1 MPEILFDPVDS
12 VTTGAI
18 GEPGKRMFLI
28 QATRGNAR
36 VTVLLE
42 KEQVVLLATRL
53 DVLLDR
59 VAVELPEE
67 AGALEVAKASE
78 EPLQSDEPLFRALA
92 LGLGFESQ
100 RQVILVELHERPEVP
115 EVEGEGGGES
125 GPDPG
130 EPEGHVVRLFMTR
143 AQARAMVVSAA
154 EALKGGRPLCTLCH
168 LPMDPSGHVCP
179 ATNGHKR

>member
-12 VTTGAI
+12 VTAGAV
-18 GEPGKRMFLI
+18 GEPGKRVFLL
-28 QATRGNAR
+28 QATSGNAR

-67 AGALEVAKASE
+67 PGTLAAAKASE
-78 EPLQSDEPLFRALA
+78 EPLREDEPLFRALA
-92 LGLGFESQ
+92 LGLGFEAQ
-100 RQVILVELHERPEVP
+100 RQAVLVELRERPEV
-115 EVEGEGGGES
+115 EDES
-125 GPDPG
+125 SSGLD
-130 EPEGHVVRLFMTR
+130 EPESHVVRLFMTR

-154 EALKGGRPLCTLCH
+154 EAIKGGRPLCTLCH
-168 LPMDPSGHVCP
+168 LPMDPSGHACP
-179 ATNGHKR
+179 ATNGHRR

>member
-18 GEPGKRMFLI
+18 GEPGKRVFLI
-28 QATRGNAR
+28 QATRGDAR
-36 VTVLLE
+36 ITVLLE

-59 VAVELPEE
+59 VAEELPEE
-67 AGALEVAKASE
+67 AGALEAARAAE

-100 RQVILVELHERPEVP
+100 RQVILVELHERPEVNAK
-115 EVEGEGGGES
+115 GES

-130 EPEGHVVRLFMTR
+130 EPEEPEGHVVRLFMTR

-154 EALKGGRPLCTLCH
+154 EAVKGGRPLCTLCH

-179 ATNGHKR
+179 ATNGHRR